1 MSSPAIETRCLTKRY
16 GDRTAVDGLC
26 LTVEDGELF
35 ALLGLNGAG
44 KTTTIKMLC
53 GLTEPTEG
61 DALIYGK
68 SVLTGGPEEKRMVNL
83 SPQESAFA
91 GKLTVREN
99 LELMARVYG
108 ADKAA
113 ARDRA
118 ADIMARLSL
127 KERAGDQ
134 ARKLS
139 GGLQRRLS
147 IAMALITE
155 PRLVFLDEPTLGLD
169 IRARREL
176 WNTLR
181 ELKGKMT
188 VVLTTHYLEEA
199 EALADRI
206 GIMHGGAVTALGTAE
221 ELKALSHTD
230 NIEDAFLA
238 LTGADEME
246 VEK

>member
-1 MSSPAIETRCLTKRY
+1 MSSPAIETRGLTKRY
-16 GDRTAVDGLC
+16 GDRAAVDGLC

-53 GLTEPTEG
+53 GLTAPTEG
-61 DALIYGK
+61 DALVYGR
-68 SVLTGGPEEKRMVNL
+68 SVRTGGQEEKRMVNL

-118 ADIMARLSL
+118 SDMMARLSL
-127 KERAGDQ
+127 TERAGDQ

-147 IAMALITE
+147 IAMALILE
-155 PRLVFLDEPTLGLD
+155 PWRFADGETRYDWFEKTG
-169 IRARREL
+169 
-176 WNTLR
+176 
-181 ELKGKMT
+181 T
-188 VVLTTHYLEEA
+188 VP
-199 EALADRI
+199 D
-206 GIMHGGAVTALGTAE
+206 
-221 ELKALSHTD
+221 
-230 NIEDAFLA
+230 F
-238 LTGADEME
+238 TGQAQF
-246 VEK
+246 